1 MKKLLTV
8 PLLLLALVSM
18 AACGGSDDA
27 PLAPVQPPTHEQ
39 PGDDDHDDAP
49 ETSSL
54 KVRITVGSR
63 TVTATIEDNAAGR
76 DFLARLPLEVTLEDY
91 ANTTEKTF
99 YTAPPLATAGV
110 ARGCTPAPG
119 DLAIYAPWGNVAIF
133 CKSASYSRDLL
144 KIGRIDGDGISA
156 LTLPG
161 DLRARF
167 ERQ

>member
-1 MKKLLTV
+1 MKKLLSI

-18 AACGGSDDA
+18 AACGGSDDM
-27 PLAPVQPPTHEQ
+27 PLAPGQPLAPEQ
-39 PGDDDHDDAP
+39 PGGNGDDAP

-54 KVRITVGSR
+54 KVRITVGGR
-63 TVTATIEDNAAGR
+63 TVTATIEDHAAGR
-76 DFLARLPLEVTLEDY
+76 DFLARLPLAVTLEDY
-91 ANTTEKTF
+91 ANTTEKIF
-99 YTAPPLATAGV
+99 YPAPPLATGGV

-119 DLAIYAPWGNVAIF
+119 DIAIYVPWGNVAIF

-144 KIGRIDGDGISA
+144 KIGRIDGSGISA

-161 DLRARF
+161 DLQARF